1 MRRLALIALVAL
13 LAGCGGSSKQSAS
26 TSTGAGAGGKRIKV
40 GLVTDINQLN
50 DRGFNHLAYVG
61 LLRAESK
68 LNIQG
73 KVLQSPSAQDYI
85 PNLSSL
91 AQDGYD
97 LVIGVGFDQASAI
110 DKVAV
115 KFPKTH
121 FAIIDVDQQS
131 LPHKPANVLGLLFRE
146 QEAGYL
152 VGYLAGLEI
161 KKSGGSTVST
171 VGGEKQP
178 PVDRYI
184 AGFQAGAKAADPSV
198 KLLNGYSQDWVD
210 TAKCK
215 ELALNQIAAGSK
227 VVFQVA
233 GGCGL
238 GALDAAK
245 QKGVWG
251 IGVDA
256 DQSFLGPQVLTSA
269 LKRVDSAV
277 YDTIQQVQNG
287 TFKGGTNAV
296 FGLDRAGVGVGK
308 VSPRVPKSAVSS
320 LKAIEKKIVS
330 HQLGSIPTTVK

>member
-1 MRRLALIALVAL
+1 MRKLALLVPLVVL
-13 LAGCGGSSKQSAS
+13 LAACGGSPSGKS
-26 TSTGAGAGGKRIKV
+26 GGGGIKV

-50 DRGFNHLAYVG
+50 DHGFNHLAYVG
-61 LLRAESK
+61 MLRAEK
-68 LNIQG
+68 QLGVQG
-73 KVLQSPSAQDYI
+73 RVLESPSAADYV
-85 PNLSSL
+85 PNLSKL
-91 AQDGYD
+91 AREGYN
-97 LVIGVGFDQASAI
+97 LVVGVGFDQADAV

-115 KFPKTH
+115 RFPKTH

-131 LPHKPANVLGLLFRE
+131 LADKPKNVLGLLFRE

-152 VGYLAGLEI
+152 VGYLAGYETKRL
-161 KKSGGSTVST
+161 GGPQIVST

-184 AGFQAGAKAADPSV
+184 AGFQAGAKAADPKV
-198 KLLNGYSQDWVD
+198 RTLNSYSQDWVD

-215 ELALNQIAAGSK
+215 ELALNQIEAGSK

-245 QKGVWG
+245 QKHVWG

-256 DQSFLGPQVLTSA
+256 DQSFLGSQVLTSA

-277 YDTIQQVQNG
+277 YQTIASVKRG
-287 TFKGGTNAV
+287 TFEGGRNAV
-296 FGLDRAGVGVGK
+296 FGLDRNGVGVGT
-308 VSPRVPKSAVSS
+308 VSPRVPAAALTQ
-320 LKAIEKKIVS
+320 LKAIEQKIKTNRI
-330 HQLGSIPTTVK
+330 GTIPTVVR

>member
-1 MRRLALIALVAL
+1 MKRIALPLAL
-13 LAGCGGSSKQSAS
+13 LAVACGASFLTTAAAAPSAQ
-26 TSTGAGAGGKRIKV
+26 IKV

-61 LLRAESK
+61 LLRAEKK
-68 LNIQG
+68 LG
-73 KVLQSPSAQDYI
+73 VKGTVLQSPSAQDYI

-91 AQDGYD
+91 ARQGYD
-97 LVIGVGFDQASAI
+97 LVIGVGFDQAAAI
-110 DKVAV
+110 DKVAI

-131 LPHKPANVLGLLFRE
+131 LPHKPKNVLGLLFRE

-152 VGYLAGLEI
+152 VGYLAGLEV
-161 KKSGGSTVST
+161 KRSGGKTVST

-184 AGFQAGAKAADPSV
+184 AGFQAGAKAAFPGV
-198 KLLNGYSQDWVD
+198 KTLNDYSQDFEKQ
-210 TAKCK
+210 ALCK
-215 ELALNQIAAGSK
+215 NIALNQIAAGSK

-256 DQSFLGPQVLTSA
+256 DPSFLGPQVLTSA

-277 YDTIQQVQNG
+277 YDTIQQVKQG
-287 TFKGGTNAV
+287 RFKGGTNAV
-296 FGLDRAGVGVGK
+296 FGLDRDGVGVGK
-308 VSPRVPKSAVSS
+308 VSPKVPKSALKS
-320 LKAIEKKIVS
+320 LRAIERKIID
-330 HQLGSIPTTVK
+330 HKLGSIPTTVK

>member
-1 MRRLALIALVAL
+1 MKRLALPLALAVAACCASFL
-13 LAGCGGSSKQSAS
+13 TTAAAAPSAQ
-26 TSTGAGAGGKRIKV
+26 IKV

-61 LLRAESK
+61 LLRAEKK
-68 LNIQG
+68 LG
-73 KVLQSPSAQDYI
+73 VKGTVLQSPSAQDYI

-91 AQDGYD
+91 ARQGYD
-97 LVIGVGFDQASAI
+97 LVIGVGFDQAAAI
-110 DKVAV
+110 DKVAS

-121 FAIIDVDQQS
+121 FAIIDVDQQT
-131 LPHKPANVLGLLFRE
+131 LPHKPKNVLGLLFRE

-152 VGYLAGLEI
+152 VGYLAGLEV
-161 KKSGGSTVST
+161 KRSGGKTVST

-184 AGFQAGAKAADPSV
+184 AGFQAGAKAADPSL
-198 KLLNGYSQDWVD
+198 KFLNGYSQDWVD

-277 YDTIQQVQNG
+277 YDTIQQVKQG
-287 TFKGGTNAV
+287 RFKGGTNAV
-296 FGLDRAGVGVGK
+296 FGLDRDGVGVGK
-308 VSPRVPKSAVSS
+308 VSPKVPKSALTS
-320 LKAIEKKIVS
+320 LRAIERKIID
-330 HQLGSIPTTVK
+330 HKLGSIPTTVK